1 MSELKSLFLC
11 NVGLTTL
18 EGFPALPKLTELY
31 LSDNKIVD
39 GLHFLVEA
47 APELKKLSLASNR
60 IADISQLEPLTQL
73 DLTLLD
79 LFECPVTLTSINYRN
94 SVLAM
99 FPSLEIL
106 DRLDR
111 DGIELL
117 DDEELEEEV
126 PLLLYS
132 TSESL
137 AGERYGQ
144 RG

>member
-1 MSELKSLFLC
+1 VFIVAVQCFNGMSELKSLFLC

-94 SVLAM
+94 S
-99 FPSLEIL
+99 FPRWKSWTDWTET
-106 DRLDR
+106 
-111 DGIELL
+111 E
-117 DDEELEEEV
+117 
-126 PLLLYS
+126 
-132 TSESL
+132 
-137 AGERYGQ
+137 
-144 RG
+144 